1 MHMSSKPLI
10 NLELLKTITGADSA
24 LMKIYIST
32 FIVTAGPSLSSL
44 KLCLLEKNW
53 KRMKS
58 VAHSYKPQVAY
69 MGIGELVD
77 KIQKIEDFAA
87 TETNLEQLPELIHEV
102 NLLSLLAI
110 DELNQYIKTQ

>member
-1 MHMSSKPLI
+1 
-10 NLELLKTITGADSA
+10 
-24 LMKIYIST
+24 
-32 FIVTAGPSLSSL
+32 
-44 KLCLLEKNW
+44 
-53 KRMKS
+53 MKS